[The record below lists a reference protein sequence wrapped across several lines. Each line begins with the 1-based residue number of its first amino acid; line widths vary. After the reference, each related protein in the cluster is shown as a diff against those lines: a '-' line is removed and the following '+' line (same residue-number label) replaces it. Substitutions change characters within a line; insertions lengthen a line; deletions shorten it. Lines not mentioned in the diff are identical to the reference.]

1 MALWTRNL
9 FNHCITRDK
18 ERTGLTMKPSTDSE
32 KLPNNTKLDID
43 ADQSDEST
51 TVAPVNDDAEKQP
64 QTDLKPEESHQ
75 QEMREIGGWKW
86 AVVVLAIYSSQFLFA
101 LDQTIVANVQPAIV
115 GQFKSVER
123 LSWLS
128 VAFLIGAA
136 GTNLVWGKVYS
147 QFNIKWT
154 YITTILLFEV
164 GSAICGA
171 APNMDSLIVGRA
183 ICGISGAGMYVG
195 LMTQLAVT
203 TTIQERPVYIGGAGL
218 VWGIGTVL
226 GPIIGGAFTD
236 SSATWRWSFYINLC
250 VGAVCGPVYLFML
263 PSKDPRHET
272 SLANRAREL
281 DYLGTILLLGAF
293 CSGVMAVSFG
303 GVMYP
308 WNSGKIIGLFCCS
321 GVLFILFGV
330 QQAYAIFTTPARRIF
345 PVEFFKSRTV
355 LILFAMTA
363 AGGTSLFLPIY
374 MTPLYFQFSR
384 GDGALE
390 SGVRFLPF
398 IMLMIFATISNGAFL
413 SKVGFYM
420 PWYLAGGILVVIGG
434 ALMFTVD
441 TATSI
446 SNIYGYTVLI
456 GIGAGLFCQASFSVA
471 QAVVEPKMVAASVGF
486 ISTGQITGITLALAI
501 ANAVFLNKSEDGI
514 KAILPNTPT
523 TEIQQT
529 ITGAGSTLFD
539 NLSAVDRQRVLDV
552 IVSALSTTYALVIT
566 AGSLVTVLSLLLK
579 RERLFVPPAAES

>member
-1 MALWTRNL
+1 M
-9 FNHCITRDK
+9 
-18 ERTGLTMKPSTDSE
+18 EPSTNSE
-32 KLPNNTKLDID
+32 KLPNDSKLDID

-51 TVAPVNDDAEKQP
+51 NVAPVNGDAEKQA

-75 QEMREIGGWKW
+75 QERREIGGWKW

-115 GQFKSVER
+115 GQFKSVDR

-154 YITTILLFEV
+154 YITTILVFEV

-183 ICGISGAGMYVG
+183 ICGVSGAGMYVG

-203 TTIQERPVYIGGAGL
+203 TTMQERPVYVGGAGL

-250 VGAVCGPVYLFML
+250 VGAVCAPVYLFML
-263 PSKDPRHET
+263 PSKDPRHGT

-321 GVLFILFGV
+321 GVLFVLFGL

-345 PVEFFKSRTV
+345 PVEFLKSRTV

-390 SGVRFLPF
+390 SGVRLLPF

-420 PWYLAGGILVVIGG
+420 PWYLVGGILVVIGG
-434 ALMFTVD
+434 ALMFTVG

-471 QAVVEPKMVAASVGF
+471 QAVVEPKMVAASIGF

-523 TEIQQT
+523 AEIQQT

-566 AGSLVTVLSLLLK
+566 AGALVTVLSLLLK
-579 RERLFVPPAAES
+579 RERLFVPPAAAS

>member
-1 MALWTRNL
+1 MEPA
-9 FNHCITRDK
+9 
-18 ERTGLTMKPSTDSE
+18 TGSE
-32 KLPNNTKLDID
+32 KSRASNDHKLDTD
-43 ADQSDEST
+43 RGQSGESSNT
-51 TVAPVNDDAEKQP
+51 TLAPAINDTEKQP
-64 QTDLKPEESHQ
+64 QADLKPDEPHE
-75 QEMREIGGWKW
+75 QETREVGGWKW
-86 AVVVLAIYSSQFLFA
+86 VVIVLAIYSSQFLFA

-115 GQFKSVER
+115 GQFKSVDR

-154 YITTILLFEV
+154 YIATILVFEI

-171 APNMDSLIVGRA
+171 APNMDCLIVGRA
-183 ICGISGAGMYVG
+183 ICGVAGAGMYVG

-203 TTIQERPVYIGGAGL
+203 TSIQERPVYVGGAGL

-250 VGAVCGPVYLFML
+250 VGAVCAPVYLFML
-263 PSKDPRHET
+263 PNKDPRRGT
-272 SLANRAREL
+272 SLANRAHEL
-281 DYLGTILLLGAF
+281 DYIGTVLLVGAF

-345 PVEFFKSRTV
+345 PVEFMKSRTI
-355 LILFAMTA
+355 LILFVMTA
-363 AGGTSLFLPIY
+363 AGGTCLFLPIY
-374 MTPLYFQFSR
+374 MTPLYFQFTR

-390 SGVRFLPF
+390 SGVRLLPF
-398 IMLMIFATISNGAFL
+398 IMLMIFATISNGAAL

-420 PWYLAGGILVVIGG
+420 PWYLVGGILIVIGG
-434 ALMFTVD
+434 ALMFTVGI
-441 TATSI
+441 ATSV
-446 SNIYGYTVLI
+446 SNIYGYTILI
-456 GIGAGLFCQASFSVA
+456 GIGAGLFCQASFSVG
-471 QAVVEPKMVAASVGF
+471 QASVKPELIASSIGF

-501 ANAVFLNKSEDGI
+501 ANAVFLNESENGI
-514 KAILPNTPT
+514 KAMFPNTPT
-523 TEIQQT
+523 AEIQQT
-529 ITGAGSTLFD
+529 ITGSGSSLFE
-539 NLSAVDRQRVLDV
+539 NLSEGDRQRVLVV
-552 IVSALSTTYALVIT
+552 IVSALSTTYALVIA
-566 AGSLVTVLSLLLK
+566 AGSLVAVLSLLMK
-579 RERLFVPPAAES
+579 RERLFVSPAAAS

>member
-1 MALWTRNL
+1 MGPA
-9 FNHCITRDK
+9 
-18 ERTGLTMKPSTDSE
+18 TDSE
-32 KLPNNTKLDID
+32 KLSSDPKLDTD
-43 ADQSDEST
+43 SGQSDESP
-51 TVAPVNDDAEKQP
+51 TVAPVIEDAEKQL
-64 QTDLKPEESHQ
+64 QADLEPKEPHE
-75 QEMREIGGWKW
+75 QETREIGGWKW
-86 AVVVLAIYSSQFLFA
+86 VVVVLAIYSSQFLFA

-115 GQFKSVER
+115 EQFHSVDR
-123 LSWLS
+123 LSWVS

-136 GTNLVWGKVYS
+136 GTNLVWGKIFS
-147 QFNIKWT
+147 HFNIKWT
-154 YITTILLFEV
+154 YIATILIFEV

-171 APNMDSLIVGRA
+171 APNMNSLIVGRA
-183 ICGISGAGMYVG
+183 ICGVSGAGMYVG

-203 TTIQERPVYIGGAGL
+203 TTIQERPMYIGGAGL

-250 VGAVCGPVYLFML
+250 VGAVCAPVYLFML
-263 PSKDPRHET
+263 PNKDMRRGT
-272 SLANRAREL
+272 SFAERAREI
-281 DYLGTILLLGAF
+281 DYLGTILLIGAF
-293 CSGVMAVSFG
+293 FSGVMAVSFG

-308 WNSGKIIGLFCCS
+308 WNSGRIIGLFVCS
-321 GVLFILFGV
+321 GVLFIMFGV
-330 QQAYAIFTTPARRIF
+330 QQAYALFTTPARRIL
-345 PVEFFKSRTV
+345 PVEFFKSRTI

-384 GDGALE
+384 GDGALQ
-390 SGVRFLPF
+390 SGVRLLPF

-413 SKVGFYM
+413 SKVGYYM
-420 PWYLAGGILVVIGG
+420 PWYFVGGILVVIGG

-441 TATSI
+441 TTTSV

-456 GIGAGLFCQASFSVA
+456 GIGAGLFCQASFSVG
-471 QAVVEPKMVAASVGF
+471 QAVVKPEMVPASIGF

-523 TEIQQT
+523 AEIQQT
-529 ITGAGSTLFD
+529 ITGAGSALFE
-539 NLSAVDRQRVLDV
+539 NLSADDRQRVLVV
-552 IVSALSTTYALVIT
+552 IVSAISSTYALVIT

-579 RERLFVPPAAES
+579 RNRLFVTAAAVA